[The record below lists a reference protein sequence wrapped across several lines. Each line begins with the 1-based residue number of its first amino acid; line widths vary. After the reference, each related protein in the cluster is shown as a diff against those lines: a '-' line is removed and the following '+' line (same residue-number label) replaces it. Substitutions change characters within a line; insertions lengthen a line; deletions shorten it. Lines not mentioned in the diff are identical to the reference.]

1 LFKHSRNLIALAL
14 LGGLV
19 GCTSGQSAV
28 EPAVSGANL
37 NLDKATLAVGV
48 ATFFN
53 GTQGTNAVATFRQP
67 NGNSATLVNT
77 PSLTGPVGWVV
88 PTCPA
93 PGSPSPNP
101 CTPSTGVDAGTNRIT
116 ASPQIQ
122 NGVTSPV
129 PVADTLAQS
138 GGVFSYGFAPDNAS
152 TSGAIVT
159 TSYSVPFWAP
169 AAPAAGV
176 FTPRSYK
183 GGPPAY
189 PQERNGLSGG
199 GTAFIGFNQG
209 FLTMYTPAVAGTYN
223 LAINVTD
230 SVGNSTN
237 FAASATLTSTAG
249 LPPYGAP
256 TSVVEDGAGGLTV
269 NFVAPAGVTETVV
282 DIQDLNYCFATIG
295 GAGLG
300 SVWYSIVV
308 QGSGAQSAVLPA
320 NLGPTGSSAGACGST
335 SGPSILAG
343 DTYGVFLVGADYP
356 LFEAGPP
363 QNVAQTPTLVGAAG
377 QADITISNRA
387 LFVY

>member
-37 NLDKATLAVGV
+37 SLDKATLAVGV

-53 GTQGTNAVATFRQP
+53 GTQGTNVVATFRQP
-67 NGNSATLVNT
+67 NGNTATLVNT
-77 PSLTGPVGWVV
+77 PSLTGPAAWLV
-88 PTCPA
+88 PVAPA
-93 PGSPSPNP
+93 SAPA
-101 CTPSTGVDAGTNRIT
+101 TGVDGGTNRIT
-116 ASPQIQ
+116 AAPQIQ

-129 PVADTLAQS
+129 PVSDTLAQT

-159 TSYSVPFWAP
+159 TSYSMPFWA
-169 AAPAAGV
+169 AAG
-176 FTPRSYK
+176 FTARSYK

-199 GTAFIGFNQG
+199 GTAFIGFPQG
-209 FLTMYTPAVAGTYN
+209 FLTLNTAAVAGTYN

-237 FAASATLTSTAG
+237 FAASAILTGTAG

-308 QGSGAQSAVLPA
+308 QGSGAQSAVLPST
-320 NLGPTGSSAGACGST
+320 LGPTGSSAGACGST

-377 QADITISNRA
+377 QADITISARA

>member
-37 NLDKATLAVGV
+37 SLDKAQLAVGV

-53 GTQGTNAVATFRQP
+53 GTQGTNVVATFRQP
-67 NGNSATLVNT
+67 NGGSATLVNT
-77 PSLTGPVGWVV
+77 PSLTGPAGWLV
-88 PTCPA
+88 PVSPA
-93 PGSPSPNP
+93 SGPA
-101 CTPSTGVDAGTNRIT
+101 TGVDGGTNRIS
-116 ASPQIQ
+116 ASPQIP

-129 PVADTLAQS
+129 PVAATFAQS
-138 GGVFSYGFAPDNAS
+138 GGVFSYGLAPDNAS

-159 TSYSVPFWAP
+159 TSYTMPFWA
-169 AAPAAGV
+169 AAG
-176 FTPRSYK
+176 FTQRSYK

-199 GTAFIGFNQG
+199 GTAFIGFPQG
-209 FLTMYTPAVAGTYN
+209 FLTMNTPAVAGTYN

-230 SVGNSTN
+230 SIGNSTN
-237 FAASATLTSTAG
+237 FAASAALTSTAG
-249 LPPYGAP
+249 LPPYGGP

-282 DIQDLNYCFATIG
+282 DIQDLNYCATATG
-295 GAGLG
+295 NNLG

-320 NLGPTGSSAGACGST
+320 NLGPSGSSAGACGST
-335 SGPSILAG
+335 SGPSILTG
-343 DTYGVFLVGADYP
+343 DSYGIFLIGADYP

-363 QNVAQTPTLVGAAG
+363 QNTSQTPALVGVAG
-377 QADITISNRA
+377 QADITISLRA

>member
-1 LFKHSRNLIALAL
+1 MFKHSRNLIALAL

-37 NLDKATLAVGV
+37 SLDKAQLAVGV

-53 GTQGTNAVATFRQP
+53 GTQGTNVVATFRQP
-67 NGNSATLVNT
+67 NGDSATLVNT
-77 PSLTGPVGWVV
+77 PSLTGPAAWLV
-88 PTCPA
+88 PAAPA
-93 PGSPSPNP
+93 SA
-101 CTPSTGVDAGTNRIT
+101 PSTGVDGGTNRIT

-129 PVADTLAQS
+129 PVADTLAQT
-138 GGVFSYGFAPDNAS
+138 GGVFSYGFAPDNAGS
-152 TSGAIVT
+152 TGAIVT
-159 TSYSVPFWAP
+159 TSYTMPFWA
-169 AAPAAGV
+169 AAG
-176 FTPRSYK
+176 FTQRSYK

-199 GTAFIGFNQG
+199 GAAFIGFPQG
-209 FLTMYTPAVAGTYN
+209 FLTLNTPAVAGTYN

-237 FAASATLTSTAG
+237 FAASATLTGTAG
-249 LPPYGAP
+249 LPPFGAP

-282 DIQDLNYCFATIG
+282 DIQDLNYCTVFATANG
-295 GAGLG
+295 VANVG

-308 QGSGAQSAVLPA
+308 PGTGPQSAVLPA
-320 NLGPTGSSAGACGST
+320 NLGPSGTSVGNCAAVAGK
-335 SGPSILAG
+335 SILTG
-343 DTYGVFLVGADYP
+343 DTYGIFLIGADYP

-363 QNVAQTPTLVGAAG
+363 QNTSQTPALVGGAG
-377 QADITISNRA
+377 QADITTSLRA
-387 LFVY
+387 TFVY

>member
-37 NLDKATLAVGV
+37 SLDKAALAVGV

-53 GTQGTNAVATFRQP
+53 GTQGTNVVATFRQP

-77 PSLTGPVGWVV
+77 PSLTGPVGWLV
-88 PTCPA
+88 PAAPVGAPA
-93 PGSPSPNP
+93 
-101 CTPSTGVDAGTNRIT
+101 TGVDGGTNRIT
-116 ASPQIQ
+116 AAPQIQ

-159 TSYSVPFWAP
+159 TSYSMPFWA
-169 AAPAAGV
+169 AAG
-176 FTPRSYK
+176 FTARSYK

-199 GTAFIGFNQG
+199 GTAFIGFPQG
-209 FLTMYTPAVAGTYN
+209 FLTLNTAAVAGTYN

-237 FAASATLTSTAG
+237 FAASATLTGTAG

-295 GAGLG
+295 VAGLG

-308 QGSGAQSAVLPA
+308 QGSGAQSAVLPST
-320 NLGPTGSSAGACGST
+320 LGPTGSSAGACGST

-377 QADITISNRA
+377 QADITISARA

>member
-1 LFKHSRNLIALAL
+1 MFKHSRNLIALAL

-37 NLDKATLAVGV
+37 SLDKATLAVGV
-48 ATFFN
+48 ATFFD

-77 PSLTGPVGWVV
+77 PSLTGPAAWLV
-88 PTCPA
+88 PAAPA
-93 PGSPSPNP
+93 SAPA
-101 CTPSTGVDAGTNRIT
+101 TGVDGGTNRIT
-116 ASPQIQ
+116 AAPQIQ
-122 NGVTSPV
+122 SGVTSPV

-159 TSYSVPFWAP
+159 TSYTMPFWA
-169 AAPAAGV
+169 ATG
-176 FTPRSYK
+176 FTARSYK

-199 GTAFIGFNQG
+199 GTAFIGFAQG
-209 FLTMYTPAVAGTYN
+209 FLTLNTPAVAGTYN

-295 GAGLG
+295 GSGLG
-300 SVWYSIVV
+300 SVWYSVVV
-308 QGSGAQSAVLPA
+308 QGSGAQSAVFPA

-335 SGPSILAG
+335 SGPSVLTG
-343 DTYGVFLVGADYP
+343 DTYGVFLIGADYP

-363 QNVAQTPTLVGAAG
+363 QNVSQTPTLVGAAG
-377 QADITISNRA
+377 QADITIAARA
-387 LFVY
+387 TFVY

>member
-37 NLDKATLAVGV
+37 SLDKAQLAVGV

-53 GTQGTNAVATFRQP
+53 GTQGTNVVATFRQP
-67 NGNSATLVNT
+67 NGDSATLVNT
-77 PSLTGPVGWVV
+77 PSLTGPVAWLV
-88 PTCPA
+88 PAAPA
-93 PGSPSPNP
+93 SAPA
-101 CTPSTGVDAGTNRIT
+101 TGVDGGTNRIT

-129 PVADTLAQS
+129 PVAATLAQS

-159 TSYSVPFWAP
+159 TSYTMPFWA
-169 AAPAAGV
+169 AAG
-176 FTPRSYK
+176 FTQRSYK

-199 GTAFIGFNQG
+199 GTAFIGFPLG
-209 FLTMYTPAVAGTYN
+209 FLTLNTPAVAGTYN

-237 FAASATLTSTAG
+237 FAAAATLTSTAG
-249 LPPYGAP
+249 LPPFAGP
-256 TSVVEDGAGGLTV
+256 TSVVKDGLGGLTV

-282 DIQDLNYCFATIG
+282 DIQDLNYCVATIG

-300 SVWYSIVV
+300 SVWYSILVP
-308 QGSGAQSAVLPA
+308 GSGAQSAVLPA
-320 NLGPTGSSAGACGST
+320 NLGPTGSSAG
-335 SGPSILAG
+335 LAPIAP
-343 DTYGVFLVGADYP
+343 D
-356 LFEAGPP
+356 
-363 QNVAQTPTLVGAAG
+363 
-377 QADITISNRA
+377 S
-387 LFVY
+387 